1 MHVLAGSVESVNS
14 VESHTPQDY
23 MVTDLCLSCQ
33 KVESNPDAVSSDHEG
48 TLPKVCTYDTDTDGD
63 CVAMNVVME
72 KLCHESNMQREI
84 VTYAA
89 LNSMSS
95 TCFLSNSVYQA
106 LGIEGKSTEITI
118 KTTNDESK
126 HVHLSREVLLNVHTV
141 FLDLFSLMF
150 VD

>member
-1 MHVLAGSVESVNS
+1 M
-14 VESHTPQDY
+14 
-23 MVTDLCLSCQ
+23 
-33 KVESNPDAVSSDHEG
+33 
-48 TLPKVCTYDTDTDGD
+48 CTYVTDTDGN
-63 CVAMNVVME
+63 CVAMNVVMV

-89 LNSMSS
+89 LDSMSS

-118 KTTNDESK
+118 KTMNDESK

-141 FLDLFSLMF
+141 FLDLFFLLL